1 MRPTLAQATQYCAKL
16 LKKPDQCRAVARSS
30 FLFWNLHA
38 DEPCRNAKRVL
49 ECLQRS
55 LKIADACKMSDQ
67 HTALF
72 VEMLDVYLWH
82 FEQARAPRTSPLP

>member
-1 MRPTLAQATQYCAKL
+1 MVEVYGEDSIEVAKVLNNLAHV
-16 LKKPDQCRAVARSS
+16 LKQQRHRGRA
-30 FLFWNLHA
+30 
-38 DEPCRNAKRVL
+38 E
-49 ECLQRS
+49 EMLQRS

-82 FEQARAPRTSPLP
+82 FEQARAP